1 MLTDDRL
8 ARDELIS
15 PGGHEVTI
23 LGPVRRMSLGSV
35 NSPCVVFV
43 WVVAWGGS
51 GSAHGEERCEEDERD
66 RRRNRRDHT
75 TMRSKGCSGNT
86 STRGVD
92 VEGMVVVR
100 VEVWVW
106 RVSVI
111 APEHRG
117 EYSQMGW
124 LRSQWKTA
132 WYRTAGMGSVF
143 TALFAVL
150 LL

>member
-1 MLTDDRL
+1 MARRGARRTNEIDDVT
-8 ARDELIS
+8 
-15 PGGHEVTI
+15 GGI
-23 LGPVRRMSLGSV
+23 IRR
-35 NSPCVVFV
+35 CVQR
-43 WVVAWGGS
+43 VAQ
-51 GSAHGEERCEEDERD
+51 
-66 RRRNRRDHT
+66 
-75 TMRSKGCSGNT
+75 GNT